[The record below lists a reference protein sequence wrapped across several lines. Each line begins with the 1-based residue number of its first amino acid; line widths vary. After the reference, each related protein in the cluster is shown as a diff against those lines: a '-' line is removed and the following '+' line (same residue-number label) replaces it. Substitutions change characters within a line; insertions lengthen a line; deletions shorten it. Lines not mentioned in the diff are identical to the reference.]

1 MNPLAWQDILP
12 DIVKWR
18 RDLHQIPELG
28 LELPQTVNYVSKVL
42 DELSIPY
49 SYLVSGNAIV
59 AELKGHH
66 EGKVFA
72 FRADMDGLPIAEETG
87 LDFASKNGNMHAC
100 GHDAHTALLLGVAK
114 YLNSMRTEWRGTIK
128 LLFQPG
134 EEFGNGAKCMV
145 EEGALKNPD
154 VDVIFGMHQ
163 GNLSLS
169 DEHGTVAFKKGTI
182 LASSD
187 SFDLFVEG
195 RGTHAA
201 YPNQG
206 IDPIPIAAQLISE
219 IQRIKSRELGFDDL
233 AVISIS
239 GIQGGSSYNVCPES
253 VHLTGTVRA
262 CDEELRSYILKR
274 LEELCEGLSLATRAK
289 IRIKVWDSCP
299 ATVNDAAFTEFAYQ
313 RAGEVCGNA
322 VRLLETPVMGAEDMG
337 FFLREVPG
345 TYAFLVNPKAVDGVF
360 YPHHHPKFDIDE
372 SRFEMA
378 ARLMTSVALAYLN
391 E

>member
-1 MNPLAWQDILP
+1 MTPPAWQDILP

-28 LELPQTVNYVSKVL
+28 LELPQTINYVSKVL
-42 DELSIPY
+42 DELDIPY
-49 SYLVSGNAIV
+49 SYLVSGNGIV
-59 AELKGHH
+59 AEIKGYQ

-72 FRADMDGLPIAEETG
+72 FRADMDGLPIVEETG

-100 GHDAHTALLLGVAK
+100 GHDAHTALLLGIAK
-114 YLNSMRTEWRGTIK
+114 YLNSIRTEWRGRIK

-134 EEFGNGAKCMV
+134 EEFGNGAKLMV
-145 EEGALKNPD
+145 EEGALRNPD
-154 VDVIFGMHQ
+154 VDVIFGLHQ

-169 DEHGTVAFKKGTI
+169 EEHGTIVFKKGTI

-195 RGTHAA
+195 KGTHAA
-201 YPNQG
+201 YPNKG
-206 IDPIPIAAQLISE
+206 IDPIPIAAQLITE
-219 IQRIKSRELGFDDL
+219 IQRIKSREIGAEEF
-233 AVISIS
+233 AVISVS

-262 CDEELRSYILKR
+262 CDEALRAYILKR

-289 IRIKVWDSCP
+289 VRINVWDSCP
-299 ATVNDAAFTEFAYQ
+299 PTVNDAAFTEFAYQ
-313 RAGEVCGNA
+313 QAKKVCGDA
-322 VRLLETPVMGAEDMG
+322 VRRLEKPVMGAEDMG

-345 TYAFLVNPKAVDGVF
+345 TYALLINPRPVDGVL

-378 ARLMTSVALAYLN
+378 ACMMSSVALAYLN
-391 E
+391 R

>member
-1 MNPLAWQDILP
+1 MTPPAWQDILP

-42 DELSIPY
+42 DELDIPY
-49 SYLVSGNAIV
+49 SYLVSGNGIV
-59 AELKGHH
+59 AEIKGYQ

-72 FRADMDGLPIAEETG
+72 FRADMDGLPIVEETG

-100 GHDAHTALLLGVAK
+100 GHDAHTALLLGIAK
-114 YLNSMRTEWRGTIK
+114 YLNSIRTEWRGRIK

-134 EEFGNGAKCMV
+134 EEFGNGAKLMV
-145 EEGALKNPD
+145 EEGALRNPD
-154 VDVIFGMHQ
+154 VDVIFGLHQ

-169 DEHGTVAFKKGTI
+169 EEHGTIVFKKGTI

-195 RGTHAA
+195 KGTHAA
-201 YPNQG
+201 YPNKG
-206 IDPIPIAAQLISE
+206 IDPIPIAAQLITE
-219 IQRIKSRELGFDDL
+219 IQRIKSREIGAEEF
-233 AVISIS
+233 AVISVS
-239 GIQGGSSYNVCPES
+239 GIQGGSSYNICPES
-253 VHLTGTVRA
+253 VHLMGTVRA
-262 CDEELRSYILKR
+262 CDEALRAYILKR

-289 IRIKVWDSCP
+289 VRINIWDSCP
-299 ATVNDAAFTEFAYQ
+299 PTVNDAAFTEFAYQ
-313 RAGEVCGNA
+313 QAKKVCGDA
-322 VRLLETPVMGAEDMG
+322 VRRLEKPVMGAEDMG

-345 TYAFLVNPKAVDGVF
+345 TYALLINPRPVDGVL

-372 SRFEMA
+372 ARFEMA
-378 ARLMTSVALAYLN
+378 ARMMSSVALAYLN
-391 E
+391 R